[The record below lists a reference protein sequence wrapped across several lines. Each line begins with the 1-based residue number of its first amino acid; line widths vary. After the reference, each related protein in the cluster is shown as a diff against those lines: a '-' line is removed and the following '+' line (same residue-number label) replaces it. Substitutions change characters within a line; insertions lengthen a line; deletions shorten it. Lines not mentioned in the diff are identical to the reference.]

1 MSELGLCLILS
12 LLIVGVTVFF
22 LCRMWKRDA
31 MEFTPSVVTDL
42 KYDPETEILTF
53 KGGVTGKPYKARG
66 GCTVWHSMS
75 GRRLD
80 TLTESKLYDIWAYW
94 KYNK

>member
-1 MSELGLCLILS
+1 MGEILFLIVV
-12 LLIVGVTVFF
+12 LLIVGGTF
-22 LCRMWKRDA
+22 LALYLMWKRDTK
-31 MEFTPSVVTDL
+31 EFTPSMVTDL
-42 KYDPETEILTF
+42 AYDPETETLTF
-53 KGGVTGKPYKARG
+53 KGGLTGKPYKARG

>member
-12 LLIVGVTVFF
+12 LLIVGVTVFL
-22 LCRMWKRDA
+22 LCRILKRDA
-31 MEFTPSVVTDL
+31 IEFTPSMVTDL
-42 KYDPETEILTF
+42 KYDPKTKILTF

-66 GCTVWHSMS
+66 DCTVWHSMS